1 VSSKNCF
8 LPFCLREEESEM
20 NEKNVYGDEE
30 GRKSF
35 GRTLG
40 RAGAFF
46 SGVAGNI
53 SSVSD
58 VQMFCNQQMEK
69 VPNAIC
75 SKTLSDIADELIF
88 F

>member
-1 VSSKNCF
+1 MK
-8 LPFCLREEESEM
+8 
-20 NEKNVYGDEE
+20 KNVYGDEE

-40 RAGAFF
+40 RTGVFF
-46 SGVAGNI
+46 SGGAGNI

-69 VPNAIC
+69 VFLMQLLQ
-75 SKTLSDIADELIF
+75 TLPLRHR
-88 F
+88 